1 MSAMLLFTLWLLGM
15 SGPAAPSNAVTPA
28 LRVRLSPDYDVD
40 RALADRVRAVAER
53 LLASAGIATSW
64 RVCDASHPC
73 ELVESPV
80 PEVVVILSSRPRP
93 IARDACGLAVGAG
106 ASKGTAV
113 VSVTCVRTWLER
125 LSREPAFYAQPLLA
139 MPLPDDVVG
148 AVAAHEIGHIFG
160 LRHGRS
166 GLMRAALRA
175 QDVVELRLG
184 RLAFARPDAA
194 RMRAAVLSARAA
206 LMARIKPVQPR

>member
-1 MSAMLLFTLWLLGM
+1 MSALFLFTLWLIGI
-15 SGPAAPSNAVTPA
+15 SGSAAPAPAATPA
-28 LRVRLSPDYDVD
+28 LRVRLSPDHGVD
-40 RALADRVRAVAER
+40 PAIPARARAVAER

-106 ASKGTAV
+106 ASKGTAI
-113 VSVTCVRTWLER
+113 VSVTCVQAWLER
-125 LSREPAFYAQPLLA
+125 LSRDPAFYAQPLFA

-175 QDVVELRLG
+175 RDVVELREG
-184 RLAFARPDAA
+184 RLAFARQDAA
-194 RMRAAVLSARAA
+194 RMRAAVLTAQAVRLARA
-206 LMARIKPVQPR
+206 RRS

>member
-1 MSAMLLFTLWLLGM
+1 MSALFLFALWLLGL
-15 SGPAAPSNAVTPA
+15 SSAAAPSNAATPA
-28 LRVRLSPDYDVD
+28 LRVRLSPDHDVD
-40 RALADRVRAVAER
+40 RAIADRARVVAER
-53 LLASAGIATSW
+53 LLASAGIVTSW

-73 ELVESPV
+73 ELVDSPV

-93 IARDACGLAVGAG
+93 VARDACGLAVGAG
-106 ASKGTAV
+106 ASKGTAI

-148 AVAAHEIGHIFG
+148 AIAAHEIGHIFG

-175 QDVVELRLG
+175 QDVVELKLG
-184 RLAFARPDAA
+184 RLGFARRDAA
-194 RMRAAVLSARAA
+194 RMRAAVLSAQAA
-206 LMARIKPVQPR
+206 LMARLEPERAR

>member
-1 MSAMLLFTLWLLGM
+1 MSALSLLVLWLFGF
-15 SGPAAPSNAVTPA
+15 SGSAAPANPVAPA

-40 RALADRVRAVAER
+40 RTLPEHARTVAER
-53 LLASAGIATSW
+53 LLAAAGITTSW
-64 RVCDASHPC
+64 RVCDALHPC
-73 ELVESPV
+73 EPVESPV

-106 ASKGTAV
+106 ASKGTVV
-113 VSVTCVRTWLER
+113 VSVTCVQAWLGR

-139 MPLPDDVVG
+139 MPVPDDVVG
-148 AVAAHEIGHIFG
+148 AVVAHEIGHIFG

-175 QDVVELRLG
+175 RDVIALRQG
-184 RLAFARPDAA
+184 QLAFARRDAA
-194 RMRAAVLSARAA
+194 RMRAAVLSAQAA
-206 LMARIKPVQPR
+206 LMARVKPVQAH